1 MKILK
6 KYITADEFR
15 EYTGVD
21 LDQELRD
28 TSNPSNKVS
37 AFLMRVEDRME
48 VFMNTHFFKNVGEI
62 YPKMT
67 DEQKAHYKLALI
79 EQAYYIFKNGDIYSD
94 SGYDPDKGIIASKH
108 ALTELTIAPAA
119 RDHLRMTG
127 LWTSH
132 IGSNWDFYDVWFG
145 NR

>member
-1 MKILK
+1 MTIQT

-21 LDQELRD
+21 LSAELKD
-28 TSNPSNKVS
+28 TSNPSNKVN

-48 VFMNTHFFKNVGEI
+48 VFMNSRFFKNVGEL
-62 YPKMT
+62 YPKFS
-67 DEQKAHYKLALI
+67 DFQKLHYKLALI

-94 SGYDPDKGIIASKH
+94 SGYDPEKGIIASKH
-108 ALTELTIAPAA
+108 ALSELTIAPAA

-127 LWTSH
+127 LWSGH
-132 IGSNWDFYDVWFG
+132 IGNWSFWEIWFG
-145 NR
+145 GN